1 MNIIP
6 KIDLGQKEVNFEIFA
21 SSDYSAPQWE
31 DVKVQ
36 VSVGIARIHEGG
48 EQTVELDSTL
58 AWIRLRELPPA
69 DNSISILYTVKD
81 VRKGKEQLSISYQ
94 YRIDQK
100 GMLSYNAR
108 NFYMEDSQT
117 SQNVDISL

>member
-36 VSVGIARIHEGG
+36 VSVGIARIH
-48 EQTVELDSTL
+48 
-58 AWIRLRELPPA
+58 
-69 DNSISILYTVKD
+69 
-81 VRKGKEQLSISYQ
+81 
-94 YRIDQK
+94 
-100 GMLSYNAR
+100 
-108 NFYMEDSQT
+108 
-117 SQNVDISL
+117 